1 MDKISLTTRISMTA
15 RTVSWVCCYIA
26 ALATIFLIILTVSDV
41 FLRFA
46 FNKPIDGTF
55 ELTEYLM
62 VIIVFLSFPWATIR
76 GVHVRVDLLTGRFSK
91 RKQAVLYGI
100 SCALSMLITFW
111 FGWYTYPEA
120 MYAYDLQF
128 KSDMLNIPS
137 YPFYFIIMI
146 AFFILLFALL
156 AVFIQFIKEVFSK

>member
-1 MDKISLTTRISMTA
+1 MEKINFTTRICMAAKS
-15 RTVSWVCCYIA
+15 VSWFCCFIA
-26 ALATIFLIILTVSDV
+26 ALATIFLILLTVSDV
-41 FLRFA
+41 VLRFVLS
-46 FNKPIDGTF
+46 KPIDGTF

-62 VIIVFLSFPWATIR
+62 VVIVFFAFPWATMR

-91 RKQAVLYGI
+91 KTQAVLYGI
-100 SCALSMLITFW
+100 SCVLSMLITFC

-146 AFFILLFALL
+146 SFFILLFTLL
-156 AVFIQFIKEVFSK
+156 AVFLQYIKEVFGK